1 MERIKIPQPISG
13 GLMLSY
19 KCSAECRHCMYA
31 CSPKWAG
38 DWITEDEL
46 EKYLPQLAKVI
57 QPSPYG
63 RQYMSLSHGLHFSG
77 GEPFMN
83 FELLLKAVEISK
95 ELSIPSTFVETN
107 CFWCK
112 SDGFTR
118 DRLNA
123 LREKGLKGIMISVN
137 PYYAEYVPFERT
149 ERCIRISHEVFGEN
163 MMVYQL
169 EYYRIFKSLG
179 ITDRL
184 SIEDYLALTQ
194 ETSIS
199 DRVELFLMGR
209 AADRLKDLYP
219 GYVSDRFLDMP
230 CQPDF
235 LRSWHNHF
243 DNYRNFMPGFCGGIS
258 LGSWFELDQ
267 LLEEGIDLS
276 NRPVLECLVNED
288 MRGLFNFAS
297 DMGYQEI
304 DDGYVSK
311 CHLCLDIR
319 KHLAS
324 ISDFEELQPRQFYE
338 QLEKEMKI

>member
-1 MERIKIPQPISG
+1 
-13 GLMLSY
+13 
-19 KCSAECRHCMYA
+19 MYA
-31 CSPKWAG
+31 CSPKWKG
-38 DWITEDEL
+38 DWIEEDQL
-46 EKYLPQLAKVI
+46 EKFLPQLAKVI

-63 RQYMSLSHGLHFSG
+63 PEYMSLSHGLHFSG

-83 FELLLKAVEISK
+83 FELLLQAVEISK

-112 SDGFTR
+112 NEDYTR
-118 DRLNA
+118 DRLQK
-123 LREKGLKGIMISVN
+123 LKDKGLKGIMISVN
-137 PYYAEYVPFERT
+137 PFYAEYVPFERT

-169 EYYRIFKSLG
+169 DYYRTFKYLS
-179 ITDRL
+179 ITGRL

-194 ETSIS
+194 EESIS

-219 GYVSDRFLDMP
+219 GYASDRFLDMP

-243 DNYRNFMPGFCGGIS
+243 DNYGNFMPGFCGGIS
-258 LGSWFELDQ
+258 LGSWFELDR
-267 LLEEGIDLS
+267 LLEDGIDLRD
-276 NRPVLECLVNED
+276 RPVLKFLISED
-288 MRGLFNFAS
+288 MRSLFNFAL
-297 DMGYQEI
+297 DMDYQEL
-304 DDGYVSK
+304 DEGYVSK

-324 ISDFEELQPRQFYE
+324 NGIFEELQPRQFYE
-338 QLEKEMKI
+338 QLKKEIEF